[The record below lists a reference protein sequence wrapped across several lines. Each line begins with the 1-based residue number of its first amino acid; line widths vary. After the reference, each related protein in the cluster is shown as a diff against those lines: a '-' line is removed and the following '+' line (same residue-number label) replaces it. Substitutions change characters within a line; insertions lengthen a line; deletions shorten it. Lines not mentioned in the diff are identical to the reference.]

1 MNYGEIILNRSLAF
15 KHMFQIFLFEGY
27 LKRISKYLVKVVLFD
42 ITLMMSMIN
51 PLSINVETL
60 IVNSRNPERKI
71 SLN

>member
-1 MNYGEIILNRSLAF
+1 
-15 KHMFQIFLFEGY
+15 MFQIILFKGY

-51 PLSINVETL
+51 PISINVETL